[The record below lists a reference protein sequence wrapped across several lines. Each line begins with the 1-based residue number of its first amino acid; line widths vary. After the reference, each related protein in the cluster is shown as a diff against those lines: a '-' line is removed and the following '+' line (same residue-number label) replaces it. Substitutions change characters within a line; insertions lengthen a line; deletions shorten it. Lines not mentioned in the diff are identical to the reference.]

1 MNWIPLAII
10 TVYILLLFA
19 IAWSTRRLSRGGM
32 LEYLLAGRGLPFWV
46 VVFLLTG
53 LAIGGASTVG
63 VAERAYTSGI
73 SAAWYDGAWAIAVV
87 IVGLVAAHRFRRLQ
101 MTTIPEF
108 FERYYNIQG
117 RVIAT
122 IGQLVI
128 QIIILGLQFIAGGAI
143 LHSLLPD
150 MFSFQGGML
159 ATAVVFVGVTLIGG
173 FWSAGLTNIINVI
186 LIYAGITV
194 GAVMIIGKIGGP
206 REFLA
211 RIPQSN
217 PGFNIGGIGWG
228 LVFAWI
234 IVVLTQAFSVQAISQ
249 ISFAAKDARAARKGF
264 IVAGVFILPAGV
276 ICGIIGIAAT
286 ILHPGITPTE
296 AFPKTV
302 LSLSPFVAGLV
313 LAGLW
318 AAVLSTASALLVGNA
333 TLIVGDIIK
342 RFIAPDIDMRRERQS
357 SRMAILG
364 MSVISYIIAIS
375 VSGILRTIMIALSL
389 TAAYTLLLLMTM
401 FWPKLCRR
409 SHAVWTLV
417 ASMAAFAVWLI
428 FPQVPRFFTK
438 IHLPHPIYL
447 IWLVSIIAFIFI
459 AIVDKQRIINKTQD
473 NQKGG
478 FDEEKL

>member
-1 MNWIPLAII
+1 
-10 TVYILLLFA
+10 
-19 IAWSTRRLSRGGM
+19 M

-73 SAAWYDGAWAIAVV
+73 SAAWYDGAWTIAAI
-87 IVGLVAAHRFRRLQ
+87 IVGLVAAHKFRQLE

-108 FERYYNIQG
+108 FERFYSTQG

-128 QIIILGLQFIAGGAI
+128 QIILLGLQFIAGGAI

-150 MFSFQGGML
+150 IFSFQVGMI

-186 LIYAGITV
+186 LIYVGITI
-194 GAVMIIGKIGGP
+194 GAVMVIGKIGGP

-211 RIPQSN
+211 RIPPSN
-217 PGFNIGGIGWG
+217 PGFDIGGIGWG

-234 IVVLTQAFSVQAISQ
+234 IVVLTQAFSVQALSQ
-249 ISFAAKDARAARKGF
+249 ISFAAKDDRAARKGF
-264 IVAGVFILPAGV
+264 IIAGFFILPAGI

-296 AFPKTV
+296 AFPRTV

-342 RFIAPDIDMRRERQS
+342 RFVAPDIDKKKERLS
-357 SRMAILG
+357 SRLAILG
-364 MSVISYIIAIS
+364 ISAISYIIAIS
-375 VSGILRTIMIALSL
+375 VSGILKTIMIALSL
-389 TAAYTLLLLMTM
+389 TAAYTLLLLMTI
-401 FWPKLCRR
+401 FWPQLCRR
-409 SHAVWTLV
+409 SHAVWTLL
-417 ASMAAFAVWLI
+417 ASMAAFTAWLI
-428 FPQVPRFFTK
+428 IPQIPQFFTK

-447 IWLVSIIAFIFI
+447 IWFVSIAAFVLI
-459 AIVDKQRIINKTQD
+459 AIVDKRPIGIDT
-473 NQKGG
+473 
-478 FDEEKL
+478 

>member
-1 MNWIPLAII
+1 MNWIPLSII
-10 TVYILLLFA
+10 TVYILLLFV

-73 SAAWYDGAWAIAVV
+73 SAAWYDGAWTIAVI
-87 IVGLVAAHRFRRLQ
+87 IVGLVAAHKFRQLE

-108 FERYYNIQG
+108 FERYYSVQG

-150 MFSFQGGML
+150 IFSFQGGML
-159 ATAVVFVGVTLIGG
+159 VTAVVFVGVTLIGG

-186 LIYAGITV
+186 LIYVGITV
-194 GAVMIIGKIGGP
+194 GAIMVISKIGGP

-211 RIPQSN
+211 QIPQSN
-217 PGFNIGGIGWG
+217 PGFDIGGIGWG

-264 IVAGVFILPAGV
+264 VVSGFLILPAGV

-296 AFPKTV
+296 AFPRTV

-333 TLIVGDIIK
+333 TLIIGDIIK
-342 RFIAPDIDMRRERQS
+342 RFVAPNIDKNKERMG
-357 SRMAILG
+357 SRLAILG
-364 MSVISYIIAIS
+364 MSVLSYFIAIS
-375 VSGILRTIMIALSL
+375 VSGILKTIMIALSL
-389 TAAYTLLLLMTM
+389 TAAYTLLLLATL

-409 SHAVWTLV
+409 SHAVWTLL
-417 ASMAAFAVWLI
+417 ASMAAFTAWLI
-428 FPQVPRFFTK
+428 IPQIPQFFTE

-447 IWLVSIIAFIFI
+447 IWFVSIITFVLI
-459 AIVDKQRIINKTQD
+459 AIIDKRKIHADI
-473 NQKGG
+473 
-478 FDEEKL
+478 

>member
-1 MNWIPLAII
+1 MNWIPLSII
-10 TVYILLLFA
+10 SVYILLLFV

-87 IVGLVAAHRFRRLQ
+87 IVGLVAAHKFRQLE

-117 RVIAT
+117 RVIAA
-122 IGQLVI
+122 IGQIVL
-128 QIIILGLQFIAGGAI
+128 QIIILALQFIAGGAI
-143 LHSLLPD
+143 LYSLLPD
-150 MFSFQGGML
+150 VFSFQGGML

-186 LIYAGITV
+186 LIYIGIIV
-194 GAVMIIGKIGGP
+194 GAVMVIGKIGGP
-206 REFLA
+206 GEFVA
-211 RIPQSN
+211 RIPPSN
-217 PGFNIGGIGWG
+217 PGFDIGGIGWG
-228 LVFAWI
+228 LVIAWI
-234 IVVLTQAFSVQAISQ
+234 IVIVTQVFSVQAISQ
-249 ISFAAKDARAARKGF
+249 ISFAAKDSSAARKGF
-264 IVAGVFILPAGV
+264 IVAGLFILPAGI

-296 AFPKTV
+296 AFPRTI

-318 AAVLSTASALLVGNA
+318 AAVLSTATALLVGGA

-342 RFIAPDIDMRRERQS
+342 RFIAPDMDKKRERVG
-357 SRMAILG
+357 SRFAILG
-364 MSVISYIIAIS
+364 MSCISYIIAIS
-375 VSGILRTIMIALSL
+375 VSGILKTIMIALSL
-389 TAAYTLLLLMTM
+389 TAAYTLLLIMTL

-417 ASMAAFAVWLI
+417 TSMAAFIAWLTI
-428 FPQVPRFFTK
+428 PQIPQLFMK

-447 IWLVSIIAFIFI
+447 MWFVSIVTFLFVSF
-459 AIVDKQRIINKTQD
+459 VDKRKIQIR
-473 NQKGG
+473 
-478 FDEEKL
+478 L

>member
-1 MNWIPLAII
+1 
-10 TVYILLLFA
+10 
-19 IAWSTRRLSRGGM
+19 M

-46 VVFLLTG
+46 VVFMLAG

-87 IVGLVAAHRFRRLQ
+87 IVGLVAAHKFRQLE

-108 FERYYNIQG
+108 FERYYNVQG
-117 RVIAT
+117 RVIGT

-128 QIIILGLQFIAGGAI
+128 QIIILALQFIAGGAI
-143 LHSLLPD
+143 LYSLLPD
-150 MFSFQGGML
+150 IFSFQAGML

-186 LIYAGITV
+186 LIYVGIII
-194 GAVMIIGKIGGP
+194 GAIMIIGKIGGP
-206 REFLA
+206 SEFIA
-211 RIPQSN
+211 RIPPSH
-217 PGFNIGGIGWG
+217 PGFDIGGIGWG

-234 IVVLTQAFSVQAISQ
+234 IVILTQAFSVQAISQ

-264 IVAGVFILPAGV
+264 IVAGLLILPAGV

-296 AFPKTV
+296 AFPKTI

-318 AAVLSTASALLVGNA
+318 AAVLSTASALLVGGA

-342 RFIAPDIDMRRERQS
+342 RFIAPDIDQKKERLG
-357 SRMAILG
+357 SRLAILG
-364 MSVISYIIAIS
+364 MSFISYFIAIS
-375 VSGILRTIMIALSL
+375 VSGILKTIMIALSL
-389 TAAYTLLLLMTM
+389 TAAYTLLLLMTL

-409 SHAVWTLV
+409 SHAVWTLL
-417 ASMAAFAVWLI
+417 ASMAAFAAWLI
-428 FPQVPRFFTK
+428 IPQIPQFFNT
-438 IHLPHPIYL
+438 IHLPHSIYL
-447 IWLVSIIAFIFI
+447 IWLVSIITFVLIT
-459 AIVDKQRIINKTQD
+459 IVDKRKIHTNI
-473 NQKGG
+473 
-478 FDEEKL
+478 